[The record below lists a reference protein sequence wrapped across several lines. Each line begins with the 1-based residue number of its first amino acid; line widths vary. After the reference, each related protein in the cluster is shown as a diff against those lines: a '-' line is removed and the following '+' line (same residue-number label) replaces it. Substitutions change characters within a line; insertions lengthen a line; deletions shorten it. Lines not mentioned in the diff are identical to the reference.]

1 MAELN
6 SVTSARMSA
15 ICSNEGRRTALGWR
29 SHLSSGAATSAG
41 TEEGTGEGR
50 VGRVL
55 HWSRRRVVGGPKN
68 KPRHPGPRGSGELG
82 EDHHSQQ
89 FYLAAKEPL
98 VALYQRATRKVEI
111 SLPP

>member
-1 MAELN
+1 MS
-6 SVTSARMSA
+6 SVSIKDARMKA
-15 ICSNEGRRTALGWR
+15 DGPRLD
-29 SHLSSGAATSAG
+29 GAATSAG
-41 TEEGTGEGR
+41 MEEGR
-50 VGRVL
+50 AGRVL

-89 FYLAAKEPL
+89 FYLAAKEPW